1 MTFLAVLFLLG
12 AALYSLLAQDP
23 AEMILGLPPERFADL
38 AFYAA
43 IAVAMAGTLAAQFRG
58 QWWRGLQMLAVWSML
73 LAGFATMYSYR
84 FELAVVAD
92 RVLTELI
99 PGRVLVSKPGEATVV
114 RRRDGHFIIDV
125 QTNGT
130 RLAFIFDTGA
140 TSVVVRAEDAARIG
154 VKTEGLVYDVPVST
168 ANGRALT
175 ADVRI
180 PSLTVGGIT
189 ERNVRAL
196 IARPGS
202 LRENLLGQ
210 SFLERLASYT
220 VENNKLVMRGR
231 VQ

>member
-12 AALYSLLAQDP
+12 AALYALLAQDP

-58 QWWRGLQMLAVWSML
+58 QWWRGLQMLAVWTML

-84 FELAVVAD
+84 F
-92 RVLTELI
+92 VLTELM

-125 QTNGT
+125 QTNGA